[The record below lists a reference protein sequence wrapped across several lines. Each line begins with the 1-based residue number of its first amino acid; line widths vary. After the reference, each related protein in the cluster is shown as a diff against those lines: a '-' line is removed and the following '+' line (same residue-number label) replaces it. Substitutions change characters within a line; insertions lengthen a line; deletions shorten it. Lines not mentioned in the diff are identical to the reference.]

1 MSQPVAARARIVTQ
15 CAKARHAPR
24 AISARAHAPSD
35 FAALAGGL
43 LAQPAH
49 GLALPGRPIPSGGII
64 KNRSEIKG

>member
-1 MSQPVAARARIVTQ
+1 MREGAARA
-15 CAKARHAPR
+15 ARHLCAPFPR
-24 AISARAHAPSD
+24 ISVRAHAPSD